1 MTAREWAATLCR
13 RWYVLIGVMLCTVG
27 AVYAVHG
34 RSITYRGCD
43 QLFVGAPAP
52 PQNRNVYT
60 GTNTSVAMVTGM
72 VSAELNSEQA
82 RNQLAA
88 AGYPAFYNVLM
99 TNTGESRFPAY
110 TSPTL
115 HICVSN
121 TSAQAVLS
129 TNAAASQKFITLLA
143 DMQAARN
150 VPVKSRITVV
160 RLAQAVPEPITG
172 RPQQAYFGVV
182 LMGLLVAVALA
193 LWSDPVLT
201 RWQQQRRLR
210 AVAAA
215 R

>member
-1 MTAREWAATLCR
+1 
-13 RWYVLIGVMLCTVG
+13 
-27 AVYAVHG
+27 
-34 RSITYRGCD
+34 
-43 QLFVGAPAP
+43 
-52 PQNRNVYT
+52 
-60 GTNTSVAMVTGM
+60 MVTGM
-72 VSAELNSEQA
+72 VSAELNSVQV

-88 AGYPAFYNVLM
+88 ADSATFYNVLM
-99 TNTGESRFPAY
+99 TNTGESRFPSY

-115 HICVSN
+115 HICVSS
-121 TSAQAVLS
+121 TSPQAVLH
-129 TNAAASQKFITLLA
+129 TNAVASQKFITLLA
-143 DMQAARN
+143 DMQAARH

-172 RPQQAYFGVV
+172 RPPQAYFGVV

-201 RWQQQRRLR
+201 RWQQRRLR